1 MQHYWLLKG
10 KESSKLHLINWKI
23 VSRPKKHGS
32 LALGE
37 VIKKNIALLG
47 KWICPLKKKQ
57 FALWASIIRSKSAIG
72 RKG

>member
-47 KWICPLKKKQ
+47 KWICPLKKKT
-57 FALWASIIRSKSAIG
+57 IRPLG
-72 RKG
+72 LYY